1 LATPSFDMSGLVR
14 LESAVAAMVAA
25 QAANPAVFTGGA
37 TFTATYGNTPENIG
51 ISPTTETTSSIKQR
65 IANLKLA
72 FDRLNL

>member
-1 LATPSFDMSGLVR
+1 MATQSFDMSGLVR
-14 LESAVAAMVAA
+14 LESAVAAMTAA
-25 QAANPAVFTGGA
+25 QAANPGVFTGGA
-37 TFTATYGNTPENIG
+37 TFTATYTNVPESLG